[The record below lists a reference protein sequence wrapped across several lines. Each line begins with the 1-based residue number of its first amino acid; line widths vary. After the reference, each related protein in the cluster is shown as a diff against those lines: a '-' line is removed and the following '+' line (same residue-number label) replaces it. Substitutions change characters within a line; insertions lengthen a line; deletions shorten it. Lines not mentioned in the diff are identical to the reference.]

1 MNNDIPKDDT
11 KKPELNEIATVEKDI
26 YMDYIGRTLI
36 NPDKTLKTEG
46 SGKGIELYEDLLRDP
61 EIRQAMQT
69 RRLAVVGREWEII
82 PGSDKSADIKI
93 ADYVKEVLLSCNFDN
108 GRKALLSAIVLGFK
122 TTEIM
127 WEYSEGSIWINRFI
141 GKPSRRFIFDLD
153 NNLRLITMR
162 NMIGGEAVPSRKFQ
176 VFAWGSDNGSPFGY
190 GLGSSLY
197 WMDWFAKNTL
207 KFWMIFADKFG
218 SPTAV
223 GKYPNG
229 TTTEQ
234 QGKLL
239 SAIETIQTE
248 AAIAIPD
255 TMIIELLEAARQGSM
270 DTYERLCN
278 YLDKKKTK
286 LILGQTLTSDV
297 GDKGSYAA
305 SQTHN
310 DVREEYIKADADELC
325 QALNG
330 QVIKWLVDYN
340 FPNVKR
346 YPKIW
351 IRTDDEEDLKPLA
364 ERDQILLN
372 MGARITHQYIH
383 ETYGIPEPQEGEEL
397 IIAQRQPAFPAFSE
411 KNKKHQSGCSC
422 GKHHDYSER
431 DEWVDLYL
439 ERIAPALKN
448 VNETALKNIEAWVR
462 GLSEPPSEGIFISKM
477 QNILGSAYEGIDKT
491 AIKSTVTE
499 IYTFFKLTDL
509 IAPGLD
515 VAFGGAD
522 IQTINF
528 LSEIDSFY
536 LSKFIKNSGPAA
548 KFNEFLR
555 DYYHEGGAGIF
566 GRGDE
571 YILELKNRMSQIMVD
586 LTEGQVSTIVD
597 TAVQRARN
605 WGHISQM
612 NDGGIAEIEIYEP
625 TEECEFCQSMNG
637 AVISVPQAYQMMQTQ
652 ANMKPD
658 EYEAFLKNKQ
668 NQPSLDNIASFV
680 ARGKLPPYHPHCHG
694 TIITRVSQ

>member
-1 MNNDIPKDDT
+1 MGDENIKIDDT

-82 PGSDKSADIKI
+82 PGSEKSADIKI
-93 ADYVKEVLLSCNFDN
+93 AEFIKEVLLSCNFDN

-122 TTEIM
+122 SAEIM

-141 GKPSRRFIFDLD
+141 GKPSRRFTFDVD
-153 NNLRLITMR
+153 NNLRLLTFK
-162 NMIGGEAVPSRKFQ
+162 NMIEGEAVPSRKFQ

-255 TMIIELLEAARQGSM
+255 TMVIELLEAARQGSM

-305 SQTHN
+305 SKTH
-310 DVREEYIKADADELC
+310 DEVRKEFVKADADELC
-325 QALNG
+325 EALND

-340 FPNVKR
+340 FPNVQR

-351 IRTDDEEDLKPLA
+351 IRTEDEDDLKPLA
-364 ERDQILLN
+364 ERDKLLVEI
-372 MGARITHQYIH
+372 GVPITKKYFYD
-383 ETYGIPEPQEGEEL
+383 TYGIPEPQEGEEIVTVGAGL
-397 IIAQRQPAFPAFSE
+397 VPA
-411 KNKKHQSGCSC
+411 
-422 GKHHDYSER
+422 
-431 DEWVDLYL
+431 
-439 ERIAPALKN
+439 RIATNEFAEGKTFPDQTAVDNLNDSFTPEQLQAQLNGVLKP
-448 VNETALKNIEAWVR
+448 VIDLVKNGESYEAIMEK
-462 GLSEPPSEGIFISKM
+462 LSMSYPDMDSDAVEQMLSRAIFI
-477 QNILGSAYEGIDKT
+477 
-491 AIKSTVTE
+491 TE
-499 IYTFFKLTDL
+499 LW
-509 IAPGLD
+509 GR
-515 VAFGGAD
+515 
-522 IQTINF
+522 IN
-528 LSEIDSFY
+528 
-536 LSKFIKNSGPAA
+536 A
-548 KFNEFLR
+548 
-555 DYYHEGGAGIF
+555 
-566 GRGDE
+566 
-571 YILELKNRMSQIMVD
+571 
-586 LTEGQVSTIVD
+586 
-597 TAVQRARN
+597 
-605 WGHISQM
+605 
-612 NDGGIAEIEIYEP
+612 
-625 TEECEFCQSMNG
+625 
-637 AVISVPQAYQMMQTQ
+637 
-652 ANMKPD
+652 
-658 EYEAFLKNKQ
+658 
-668 NQPSLDNIASFV
+668 
-680 ARGKLPPYHPHCHG
+680 
-694 TIITRVSQ
+694 

>member
-1 MNNDIPKDDT
+1 MNNDIPKGDS

-26 YMDYIGRTLI
+26 FMDYMGRTLI

-82 PGSDKSADIKI
+82 PASDKSADNKI
-93 ADYVKEVLLSCNFDN
+93 ADFVKEVLLSCNFDN

-127 WEYSEGSIWINRFI
+127 WEYSEGSIWINKFI
-141 GKPSRRFIFDLD
+141 GKPSRRFTFDLD
-153 NNLRLITMR
+153 NNLRLLTPK
-162 NMIGGEAVPSRKFQ
+162 NMIEGEAVPSRKFQ

-229 TTTEQ
+229 TTIEQ

-286 LILGQTLTSDV
+286 LVLGQTLTSDV

-305 SQTHN
+305 SKTHN

-325 QALNG
+325 EALNG

-351 IRTDDEEDLKPLA
+351 IRTKDEGDLKPLA
-364 ERDQILLN
+364 ERDQILVDI
-372 MGARITHQYIH
+372 GVPITKEYFYD
-383 ETYGIPEPQEGEEL
+383 TYGIPKPGDGEEL
-397 IIAQRQPAFPAFSE
+397 VIPTLEKGGEAGFDAQQFAEGKTFPDQTAVDNLNDSLTPEQLQEQINGVLKPVIDLIKNGESYEVIMEKLSTSYPDMTSE
-411 KNKKHQSGCSC
+411 AVEQM
-422 GKHHDYSER
+422 
-431 DEWVDLYL
+431 
-439 ERIAPALKN
+439 
-448 VNETALKNIEAWVR
+448 
-462 GLSEPPSEGIFISKM
+462 LSRAIFI
-477 QNILGSAYEGIDKT
+477 
-491 AIKSTVTE
+491 TE
-499 IYTFFKLTDL
+499 L
-509 IAPGLD
+509 
-515 VAFGGAD
+515 
-522 IQTINF
+522 
-528 LSEIDSFY
+528 
-536 LSKFIKNSGPAA
+536 
-548 KFNEFLR
+548 
-555 DYYHEGGAGIF
+555 
-566 GRGDE
+566 
-571 YILELKNRMSQIMVD
+571 
-586 LTEGQVSTIVD
+586 
-597 TAVQRARN
+597 
-605 WGHISQM
+605 W
-612 NDGGIAEIEIYEP
+612 
-625 TEECEFCQSMNG
+625 
-637 AVISVPQAYQMMQTQ
+637 
-652 ANMKPD
+652 
-658 EYEAFLKNKQ
+658 
-668 NQPSLDNIASFV
+668 
-680 ARGKLPPYHPHCHG
+680 GKLNA
-694 TIITRVSQ
+694 